1 MSQNPVWIRAICAF
15 ASAYF
20 VYSLLDL
27 IASGQGLQLFPTIFG
42 ILGAGYL
49 ILELLSLLK
58 KKDGPLK
65 DDFPE
70 KKAD

>member
-1 MSQNPVWIRAICAF
+1 MSKNPVWIRAICAF

-20 VYSLLDL
+20 VYDF
-27 IASGQGLQLFPTIFG
+27 IEMVTSGQQFLVFPTIFG

-49 ILELLSLLK
+49 ILELLSLRK
-58 KKDGPLK
+58 GPK
-65 DDFPE
+65 VDDDFPE